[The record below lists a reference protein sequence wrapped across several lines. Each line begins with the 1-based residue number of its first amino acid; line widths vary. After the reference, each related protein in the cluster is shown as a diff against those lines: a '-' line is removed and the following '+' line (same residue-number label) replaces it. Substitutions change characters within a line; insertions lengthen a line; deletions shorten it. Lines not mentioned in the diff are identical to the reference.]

1 MRLNAEQQAMLDG
14 KHGWPLQIAMK
25 ILTAVGRALDA
36 PDLIRV
42 TSAHLVIDGT
52 ALGEAG
58 RDFLERLVTK
68 SGRFAVPASINAIAV
83 DRTKQSMTPEE
94 DDQIR
99 MLAACE
105 KMGALPSCSCN
116 PFIQGI
122 LPAFGEHVAWS
133 ESATAPYVNSVLGA
147 RTNRE
152 GATAVASALTGLAP
166 RCGMHLDE
174 NRRGQL
180 LIRVETEID
189 GADRFSLLGALA
201 GRLAGEKIPVLD
213 GIGKTPSMDDYV
225 AFGAAFAIHGSVAM
239 YHLSGI
245 TPEAPT
251 LASAFGGSPVPDAI
265 VIDDDA
271 LEAER
276 QATAGG
282 KDGPVDVV
290 SIGCPHA
297 SIAQLREAAAMIEK
311 SPATTSPDTVFYIH
325 TNRSTFDDAAE
336 EGLIDVLTSAGA
348 RVTAD
353 NCSVVSYDRV
363 PAGARLATNSAKMAL
378 FAKSVSNAEIL
389 FGSTEKCI
397 AAGLTGIW
405 NE

>member
-1 MRLNAEQQAMLDG
+1 MNAHVPPA
-14 KHGWPLQIAMK
+14 KRWAHYP
-25 ILTAVGRALDA
+25 AV
-36 PDLIRV
+36 
-42 TSAHLVIDGT
+42 
-52 ALGEAG
+52 
-58 RDFLERLVTK
+58 
-68 SGRFAVPASINAIAV
+68 
-83 DRTKQSMTPEE
+83 
-94 DDQIR
+94 
-99 MLAACE
+99 LAT
-105 KMGALPSCSCN
+105 LLFRN
-116 PFIQGI
+116 PH
-122 LPAFGEHVAWS
+122 AFGEHVAWS

-152 GATAVASALTGLAP
+152 AQQPSPPALTGLAP

-251 LASAFGGSPVPDAI
+251 SASAFGGSPVPDAI
-265 VIDDDA
+265 IIDDDA

-276 QATAGG
+276 RATASG
-282 KDGPVDVV
+282 KDGPVDMV

-297 SIAQLREAAAMIEK
+297 SIAQLRKAAAMINV
-311 SPATTSPDTVFYIH
+311 SGYPQTPVFYNH

-336 EGLIDVLTSAGA
+336 EGLIDVLTG
-348 RVTAD
+348 
-353 NCSVVSYDRV
+353 
-363 PAGARLATNSAKMAL
+363 
-378 FAKSVSNAEIL
+378 
-389 FGSTEKCI
+389 
-397 AAGLTGIW
+397 TGRG
-405 NE
+405 